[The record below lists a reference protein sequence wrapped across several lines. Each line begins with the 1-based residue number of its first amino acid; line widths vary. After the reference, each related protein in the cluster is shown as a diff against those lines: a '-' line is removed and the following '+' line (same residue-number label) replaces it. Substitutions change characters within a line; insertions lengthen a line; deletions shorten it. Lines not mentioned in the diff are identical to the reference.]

1 MASFLHEGRSIDYTP
16 SGSSL
21 SAGDVVVV
29 GDFIGVAADDI
40 ADGQTGALLVEGVFK
55 MPAPGDTAF
64 SAGDTVDWDGSTIIA
79 TAGSPVGK
87 VVKDCATADTIA
99 WVKLTP

>member
-1 MASFLHEGRSIDYTP
+1 MKGGRSITRRPDPACRQATW
-16 SGSSL
+16 SS
-21 SAGDVVVV
+21 S